1 MTSLAERA
9 AQLSPNA
16 RAALAR
22 ELVRAGTAFPTDI
35 AEPVA
40 VVGIGCRF
48 PGNVTG
54 PDSFW
59 QVLVDGVDTI
69 GEVPPDR
76 WDADAY
82 YDPDPSASGRMTTKW
97 GGFVPDVDAFDAD
110 FFGITPREAVA
121 MDPQHRMLLEVA
133 WEALEHA
140 GIPPDSLSGT
150 RTGVMMGLSSWDYTI
165 VNIERRADVDAYLS
179 TGTPHCAAVG
189 RISYLLGLRGPA
201 VAVDTACS
209 SSLVAIHL
217 ACQSLRLRETDVALA
232 GGVQLTLSPFTA
244 IALSKWSALSP
255 TGRCNSFDANADGFV
270 RGEGAG
276 VVVLKRLADALRDN
290 DRVLAVVRG
299 SAANQDGRSNGM
311 TAPNAL
317 AQRDVI
323 TTALRLADVT
333 PDTVNYVETH
343 GTGTI
348 LGDPIE
354 FESLAATYGL
364 SKGESEGSCALGS
377 VKTNIGH
384 LEAAAGVAGFI
395 KAVLAVERGD
405 IPRNLHFTRWNPA
418 IDASATRL
426 FVPTESGPWPAAA
439 GPRRAAVS
447 SFGLSGTNAHVVIEQ
462 APDTGDKGVPR
473 PIGTPH
479 VSALV
484 VSGKTAE
491 RVASLAGVL
500 ADWMAGPGA
509 AAPLADVAHTLNRH
523 RARHATFATVVARD
537 RAEAVTGLR
546 ALAAGQPCVGV
557 VACDQHAG
565 GPGRVFVYSGQGS
578 QWAGMGRQLL
588 ADEPAFAKAVAEL
601 EPIFVAQVGYSLQQT
616 LLDGD
621 EVVGIDRIQPMLV
634 GMQLALTELWRS
646 YGVTPDA
653 VIGHSMG
660 EVAAAV
666 VAGALTPE
674 QGLRVIATRSRLMAR
689 LSGQGAMALLEMDA
703 DAVESLIADYPQV
716 TLAVYASPR
725 QSVIAGPPEAV
736 DAVISVVAAQNRLAR
751 RVDVDVASHHPIID
765 PVLPELRSALA
776 DLTPQPPSIPI
787 ITTTEPHTEEHP
799 RPVMDA
805 DYWAANLRNPVRFR
819 QAVAHA
825 MSGAGGHAPHAFIEI
840 SPHPV
845 LTHAIT
851 DSLDPDGS
859 QHATP
864 IVTAAMNRDHD
875 QTLYFHTQLAAVG
888 ATTPDTSN
896 GRLVDLPPT
905 PWHRRGF
912 WVADRSA
919 MADLAASHPLL
930 GAHIEMPSGGNHV
943 WQADVGTDV
952 CPWLAD
958 HKVFGQP
965 IMPAAG
971 FAEIALAAAS
981 EALGQPADAAKAD
994 IAINQFEVEQMLPL
1008 DDHTRLTTQLIR
1020 NGDSKIRVEIYSRSS
1035 SGHFTR
1041 HATAEVEQAPRDGA
1055 RTYAEAVGCADAT
1068 VSPADFYA
1076 VLRQTGQHHGPA
1088 FAALTR
1094 ITRLPDGWA
1103 ETEITVPDEAPR
1115 HRRYRLHPVVLD
1127 AALQSVGAAIP
1138 DDEVAASAEVS
1149 YLPVSFGKIRV
1160 YRDIGRHVRCR
1171 AHLTNLDGGAGKLGR
1186 IALIDDAGQVAAEV
1200 DGIYLRRVERRA
1212 VPLPLA
1218 QKIFD
1223 TEWTESPIATDAA
1236 SEPATDAARGSWLIL
1251 AGAAVAAPAGAQAK
1265 SMADEFVE
1273 RWRSPMRRVHTA
1285 NLDDESAVLA
1295 AFAETAGDPE
1305 HPPAGV
1311 VVFVG
1316 DASTGLDDGLVAA
1329 RETVWSITTVIRA
1342 VVGTWHGRSPRLW
1355 LVTRG
1360 GLSVHDDEPVS
1371 PATAAL
1377 KGLVRVLAFEHPDLR
1392 ATLLDLDVTQDP
1404 LTALTAEL
1412 HNGSAGS
1419 GGDDVIARRGE
1430 RRFVERLSRATLD
1443 VRKEHPVVR
1452 KGASYVVTGGLG
1464 GLGLVVARWLVDRG
1478 AGRVVLGG
1486 RSEPTDEQRKV
1497 LTELEA
1503 RAEIVVVR
1511 GDVAS
1516 PGVAES
1522 LIEAAGLGGRE
1533 LRGVVHAAAVIE
1545 DSLVFTMTRENLERV
1560 WAPKAAGALRM
1571 HHASANCEL
1580 DWWLGFSSVA
1590 SLLGSPGQAAYAC
1603 ASGWLDGLVAW
1614 RRASGLP
1621 AAAINWGPWSEV
1633 GVAQALVGS
1642 VLDTIT
1648 PAEGIEA
1655 LDSLLAA
1662 GRCSTGV
1669 ARLRADRALVAF
1681 PEIRGIG
1688 YFTRVVD
1695 ELDTVGDLG
1704 DWGGPDALA
1713 DLDPAEARRA
1723 VTERMCARIAAVMGY
1738 TDRSTV
1744 DTAVPLDKP
1753 LTELGLDS
1761 LMAVRIRNGARADF
1775 GVEPPVALIL
1785 QGASLHDLTADLM
1798 RQLGL
1803 SSPDEAVENTE
1814 IVRDR
1819 AQQRAAARHG
1829 AAMRRRGKPGVQGG
1843 QDL

>member
-59 QVLVDGVDTI
+59 QLLVDGVDTI

-76 WDADAY
+76 WDADAF

-97 GGFVPDVDAFDAD
+97 GGFLPDVDAFDAD

-165 VNIERRADVDAYLS
+165 VNIERRADIDAYLS

-209 SSLVAIHL
+209 SSMVAIHL
-217 ACQSLRLRETDVALA
+217 ACQSLRLRESDVALA

-270 RGEGAG
+270 RGEGCG
-276 VVVLKRLADALRDN
+276 VVVFKRLADALRDQ

-299 SAANQDGRSNGM
+299 SATNQDGRSNGM

-323 TTALRLADVT
+323 TSALRLADVN
-333 PDTVNYVETH
+333 PDSVNYVETH
-343 GTGTI
+343 GTGTV

-354 FESLAATYGL
+354 FESLAATYGR
-364 SKGESEGSCALGS
+364 GEGTCALGS

-395 KAVLAVERGD
+395 KTVLAVERGY
-405 IPRNLHFTRWNPA
+405 IPPNLHFTRWNPA
-418 IDASATRL
+418 IDPSSTRL
-426 FVPTESGPWPAAA
+426 FVPTEATPWPAAA
-439 GPRRAAVS
+439 GPRRGAVS
-447 SFGLSGTNAHVVIEQ
+447 SFGLSGTNAHLVIEQ
-462 APDTGDKGVPR
+462 APDTV
-473 PIGTPH
+473 TPDAAGASH

-484 VSGKTAE
+484 LSGKTPA
-491 RVASLAGVL
+491 RVASMAAVL
-500 ADWMAGPGA
+500 ADWMSEPGA
-509 AAPLADVAHTLNRH
+509 GIPLADVAHTLNRH
-523 RARHATFATVVARD
+523 RTRHAKFATVVARD
-537 RAEAVTGLR
+537 RAEAVAGLR
-546 ALAAGQPCVGV
+546 ALAAGQPRVGV
-557 VACDQHAG
+557 VGCDQHAA

-588 ADEPAFAKAVAEL
+588 ADEPAFAKAIAEL
-601 EPIFVAQVGYSLQQT
+601 EPTFAAQVGFSLQQT
-616 LLDGD
+616 LLNGD
-621 EVVGIDRIQPMLV
+621 EVVGIDRIQPVLV

-689 LSGQGAMALLEMDA
+689 LSGQGAMALLEMGA
-703 DAVESLIADYPQV
+703 DAVESLIADHPKV
-716 TLAVYASPR
+716 TLAVHASPR
-725 QSVIAGPPEAV
+725 QSVIAGPPESV

-751 RVDVDVASHHPIID
+751 RVEVDVASHHPIID
-765 PVLPELRSALA
+765 PILPELRSALA
-776 DLTPQPPSIPI
+776 DLTPRPPSIPI
-787 ITTTEPHTEEHP
+787 ITTTVEGS
-799 RPVMDA
+799 RPLMDA
-805 DYWAANLRNPVRFR
+805 DYWAANLRNPVRFH
-819 QAVAHA
+819 QAVTHA
-825 MSGAGGHAPHAFIEI
+825 SSGAGGPNHAFIEI

-851 DSLDPDGS
+851 DALDGNIGHIVGS
-859 QHATP
+859 
-864 IVTAAMNRDHD
+864 AMNRDQD
-875 QTLYFHTQLAAVG
+875 QTLFFHTQLAAVG
-888 ATTPDTSN
+888 GTAAASTS

-905 PWHRRGF
+905 PWHHSRF

-919 MADLAASHPLL
+919 MSDQTAGHPLL
-930 GAHIEMPSGGNHV
+930 GAHIEMPCNGDHV

-952 CPWLAD
+952 CPWLGD

-971 FAEIALAAAS
+971 FAEIALAAAT
-981 EALGQPADAAKAD
+981 EALGVAADAVV
-994 IAINQFEVEQMLPL
+994 INQFEVEQMLRL
-1008 DDHTRLTTQLIR
+1008 DRHTQLTTQLIR
-1020 NGDSKIRVEIYSRSS
+1020 DGDSKIRVEVYSRSPN
-1035 SGHFTR
+1035 GNFCR
-1041 HATAEVEQAPRDGA
+1041 HATARVEQSRRDLA
-1055 RTYAEAVGCADAT
+1055 HTHQEADGSSDGET
-1068 VSPADFYA
+1068 VWPADFYA

-1088 FAALTR
+1088 FAALSR
-1094 ITRLPDGWA
+1094 IARLPDGSA
-1103 ETEITVPDEAPR
+1103 ETEITIPDDAPR
-1115 HRRYRLHPVVLD
+1115 HPGYRLHPVVLD
-1127 AALQSVGAAIP
+1127 AALQSLGAAIP
-1138 DDEVAASAEVS
+1138 QGGAAGPAEVN
-1149 YLPVSFGKIRV
+1149 YLPVSFETIRV
-1160 YRDIGRHVRCR
+1160 YRAIGRHLRCR
-1171 AHLTNLDGGAGKLGR
+1171 AHLTNLDGGSDKVGR
-1186 IALIDDAGQVAAEV
+1186 IVLIDDAGCVAAEV

-1218 QKIFD
+1218 QKVFD
-1223 TEWTESPIATDAA
+1223 AEWTESPIVAEATQPDV
-1236 SEPATDAARGSWLIL
+1236 DAARGSWLVL
-1251 AGAAVAAPAGAQAK
+1251 TDAATDASARA
-1265 SMADEFVE
+1265 MADEFVA
-1273 RWRSPMRRVHTA
+1273 RWRSPMRPVHAA

-1305 HPPAGV
+1305 HPPVGV
-1311 VVFVG
+1311 IVFVG
-1316 DASTGLDDGLVAA
+1316 GASTGLDDGLLAA
-1329 RETVWSITTVIRA
+1329 RDAVWSISTVVRA
-1342 VVGTWHGRSPRLW
+1342 IVGGWHGRSPRLW
-1355 LVTRG
+1355 LVTGG
-1360 GLSVHDDEPVS
+1360 GLSVNDDEPGA

-1392 ATLLDLDVTQDP
+1392 ATLVDLDATQDRIA
-1404 LTALTAEL
+1404 ALTAEL
-1412 HNGSAGS
+1412 QES
-1419 GGDDVIARRGE
+1419 GNDDVIAWRGD
-1430 RRFVERLSRATLD
+1430 RRFAERLSRATLD
-1443 VRKEHPVVR
+1443 VRKGRPVVR
-1452 KGASYVVTGGLG
+1452 PGASYVVTGGLG

-1478 AGRVVLGG
+1478 AGRVVLNG
-1486 RSEPTDEQRKV
+1486 RSDPTDEQRKV
-1497 LTELEA
+1497 LAELGA

-1522 LIEAAGLGGRE
+1522 LIEAAGQAGCE

-1545 DSLVFTMTRENLERV
+1545 DSLVFSMSRDNLERV
-1560 WAPKAAGALRM
+1560 WAPKAAGGLRM
-1571 HHASANCEL
+1571 HQASASCEL

-1590 SLLGSPGQAAYAC
+1590 SLLGSAGQGAYAC
-1603 ASGWLDGLVAW
+1603 ASAWLDALVGW

-1621 AAAINWGPWSEV
+1621 AAVINWGPWSEV

-1648 PAEGIEA
+1648 VAEGIEA
-1655 LDSLLAA
+1655 LDSLLATD
-1662 GRCSTGV
+1662 RIRTGV

-1688 YFTRVVD
+1688 YFTRVV
-1695 ELDTVGDLG
+1695 EGLDTAGDLG

-1713 DLDPAEARRA
+1713 DLDPAEAQQV
-1723 VTERMCARIAAVMGY
+1723 VTDRMCARIAAVMGY
-1738 TDRSTV
+1738 ADRSTV
-1744 DTAVPLDKP
+1744 DPAVPLDKP

-1785 QGASLHDLTADLM
+1785 QGASLQDLTADLV

-1803 SSPDEAVENTE
+1803 AGHQQELKNLKSMDT
-1814 IVRDR
+1814 VRDR
-1819 AQQRAAARHG
+1819 AQRRAAARHG
-1829 AAMRRRGKPGVQGG
+1829 AAMRRKRGQNP
-1843 QDL
+1843 

>member
-59 QVLVDGVDTI
+59 QLLVDGVDAI
-69 GEVPPDR
+69 AEVPPDR
-76 WDADAY
+76 WDAEAF
-82 YDPDPSASGRMTTKW
+82 YDPDPAASGRMTTKW
-97 GGFVPDVDAFDAD
+97 GGFIPDADAFDAD

-121 MDPQHRMLLEVA
+121 MDPQHRLLLEVA

-140 GIPPDSLSGT
+140 GIPPDSLSGS
-150 RTGVMMGLSSWDYTI
+150 RTGVTMGLSSWDYTI
-165 VNIERRADVDAYLS
+165 VNIERRADIDAYLS

-270 RGEGAG
+270 RGEGCG
-276 VVVLKRLADALRDN
+276 VVVLKRLADALRDQ

-299 SAANQDGRSNGM
+299 SATNSDGRSNGM

-323 TTALRLADVT
+323 TTALRLADVS
-333 PDTVNYVETH
+333 PDSVDYVETH
-343 GTGTI
+343 GTGTV

-354 FESLAATYGL
+354 FESLAATYGVR
-364 SKGESEGSCALGS
+364 KGPGAGSCALGS

-395 KAVLAVERGD
+395 KAVLAVERGR

-426 FVPTESGPWPAAA
+426 FVPTESGPWPNST
-439 GPRRAAVS
+439 GPRRGAVS
-447 SFGLSGTNAHVVIEQ
+447 SFGLSGTNAHLVIEQ
-462 APDTGDKGVPR
+462 APDTPDTGGLAAPV
-473 PIGTPH
+473 GTPH
-479 VSALV
+479 ISALT
-484 VSGKTAE
+484 VSGKTPQ
-491 RVASLAGVL
+491 RVASMAAAL
-500 ADWMAGPGA
+500 ADWMSGPGA
-509 AAPLADVAHTLNRH
+509 TASLADVAHTLSRH
-523 RARHATFATVVARD
+523 RTRHPKFATVVARD
-537 RAEAVTGLR
+537 RAEAIAGLR
-546 ALAAGQPCVGV
+546 ALAAGQPRVGV
-557 VACDQHAG
+557 VGCDQHAAA
-565 GPGRVFVYSGQGS
+565 PGRVFVYSGQGS

-588 ADEPAFAKAVAEL
+588 SEEPAFAKAIAEL
-601 EPIFVAQVGYSLQQT
+601 EPIFVAQNGFSLQQT
-616 LLDGD
+616 LADG
-621 EVVGIDRIQPMLV
+621 EAVSGIDRIQPVLV
-634 GMQLALTELWRS
+634 GMQLALTELWKS

-689 LSGQGAMALLEMDA
+689 LSGQGAMALLELDA
-703 DAVESLIADYPQV
+703 SDTQAVASLLADYPDV
-716 TLAVYASPR
+716 TLAVHASPR
-725 QSVIAGPPEAV
+725 QTVIAGPPEQV
-736 DAVISVVAAQNRLAR
+736 DAVISAAAAQNRLAR
-751 RVDVDVASHHPIID
+751 RIEVDVASHHPIID
-765 PVLPELRSALA
+765 PILPELRSALA
-776 DLTPQPPSIPI
+776 DLAPQAPNIPI
-787 ITTTEPHTEEHP
+787 ITTT
-799 RPVMDA
+799 RPLDETSHRAMDA
-805 DYWAANLRNPVRFR
+805 DYWSANLRNPVRFR
-819 QAVAHA
+819 QAIAHA
-825 MSGAGGHAPHAFIEI
+825 GSSAGGSNHTFVEM

-845 LTHAIT
+845 LTHAIADT
-851 DSLDPDGS
+851 LEGTGS
-859 QHATP
+859 HT
-864 IVTAAMNRDHD
+864 VLAAMNREHD
-875 QTLYFHTQLAAVG
+875 QTLFLHAQLAAVG
-888 ATTPDTSN
+888 AAAADHTA
-896 GRLVDLPPT
+896 GQLVDLPPT
-905 PWHRRGF
+905 PWHHDRF

-919 MADLAASHPLL
+919 LSELAAGHPLL
-930 GAHIEMPSGGNHV
+930 GAHIEMPSSGGHV
-943 WQADVGTDV
+943 WQSDVGTDV

-958 HKVFGQP
+958 HKVFGQS

-971 FAEIALAAAS
+971 FAEIALAAAG
-981 EALGQPADAAKAD
+981 AGLQAGPGRV
-994 IAINQFEVEQMLPL
+994 AITQFEVEQMLPL
-1008 DDHTRLTTQLIR
+1008 DRHTMLTTQLIR
-1020 NGDSKIRVEIYSRSS
+1020 HADSRIRVEIYSRAAA
-1035 SGHFTR
+1035 GEFTR
-1041 HATAEVEQAPRDGA
+1041 HASAMVEQAPAAAA
-1055 RTYAEAVGCADAT
+1055 RTYDEPTGSAGATT
-1068 VSPADFYA
+1068 VSPGDFYA
-1076 VLRQTGQHHGPA
+1076 LLRQTGQHHGPA

-1094 ITRLPDGWA
+1094 IARLPDGSS
-1103 ETEITVPDEAPR
+1103 ETEITVPDEVPR
-1115 HRRYRLHPVVLD
+1115 HPGYLLHPVVLD
-1127 AALQSVGAAIP
+1127 AALQSMAAAIS
-1138 DDEVAASAEVS
+1138 DGEVAGSAESS
-1149 YLPVSFGKIRV
+1149 YLPVSFEKIRV
-1160 YRDIGRHVRCR
+1160 YRDLGLQVRRLRCR
-1171 AHLTNLDGGAGKLGR
+1171 AYLTNLDAGAGKMGR
-1186 IALIDDAGQVAAEV
+1186 IALIEDSGSIAAEV

-1223 TEWTESPIATDAA
+1223 AEWAESPLTEVPPDTTAT
-1236 SEPATDAARGSWLIL
+1236 EPGSWLVL
-1251 AGAAVAAPAGAQAK
+1251 TDPTLDAPAT
-1265 SMADEFVE
+1265 SLADQFVE
-1273 RWRSPMRRVHTA
+1273 HWRSPTRRVHTA
-1285 NLDDESAVLA
+1285 DLHDESAVLA
-1295 AFAETAGDPE
+1295 AFAQTAGDPK
-1305 HPPAGV
+1305 HPPAGL

-1316 DASTGLDDGLVAA
+1316 GASTGLDDGLLAA
-1329 RETVWSITTVIRA
+1329 REAVWSITTVVRA

-1355 LVTRG
+1355 LVSAG
-1360 GLSVHDDEPVS
+1360 GLCVHDGDPVS

-1377 KGLVRVLAFEHPDLR
+1377 KGLVRALAFEHPDMR
-1392 ATLLDLDVTQDP
+1392 ATLLDLDVTHDP
-1404 LTALTAEL
+1404 MTALTAEL
-1412 HNGSAGS
+1412 NGP
-1419 GGDDVIARRGE
+1419 GGDDLIARRGE
-1430 RRFVERLSRATLD
+1430 HRFVERLSHATLD
-1443 VRKEHPVVR
+1443 SGKHNPVVR
-1452 KGASYVVTGGLG
+1452 PGAAYVVTGGLG

-1486 RSEPTDEQRKV
+1486 RSEPDDQQRTV
-1497 LTELEA
+1497 LAELEA

-1511 GDVAS
+1511 GDVTA

-1522 LIEAAGLGGRE
+1522 LIDAAGRTE
-1533 LRGVVHAAAVIE
+1533 LRGIVHGAAVIE
-1545 DSLVFTMTRENLERV
+1545 DSLVFSMTRESLERV

-1571 HHASANCEL
+1571 HHASAGCEL

-1603 ASGWLDGLVAW
+1603 ASAWLDALVAW
-1614 RRASGLP
+1614 RRAAGLP

-1655 LDSLLAA
+1655 LDALLAA
-1662 GRCSTGV
+1662 DRAVTGV
-1669 ARLRADRALVAF
+1669 ARLRADRALISF
-1681 PEIRGIG
+1681 PEMRGIG
-1688 YFTRVVD
+1688 YFTRVVE
-1695 ELDTVGDLG
+1695 ELDTAGDLG
-1704 DWGGPDALA
+1704 DWAGPDALR
-1713 DLDPAEARRA
+1713 DLDPVQAQRA

-1738 TDRSTV
+1738 ADASAV
-1744 DTAVPLDKP
+1744 DPSMP
-1753 LTELGLDS
+1753 LTDLGLDS

-1775 GVEPPVALIL
+1775 GVEPPVTLIL
-1785 QGASLHDLTADLM
+1785 QGASLQDLTADLM
-1798 RQLGL
+1798 GQLGL
-1803 SSPDEAVENTE
+1803 SSPDVGAENVKSTAT
-1814 IVRDR
+1814 VRDR
-1819 AQQRAAARHG
+1819 AQQRAATRQG
-1829 AAMRRRGKPGVQGG
+1829 AAMRRRVKPGAQGG
-1843 QDL
+1843 PNQ

>member
-54 PDSFW
+54 PESFW
-59 QVLVDGVDTI
+59 QLLVDGVDTI
-69 GEVPPDR
+69 SEVPPDR

-97 GGFVPDVDAFDAD
+97 GGFLRDVDEFDAD

-140 GIPPDSLSGT
+140 GIPPDSLSGS
-150 RTGVMMGLSSWDYTI
+150 RTAVLAGLSSWDYTI
-165 VNIERRADVDAYLS
+165 VNIERMADIDAYLS

-209 SSLVAIHL
+209 SSLVAIHM
-217 ACQSLRLRETDVALA
+217 ACQSLRLRESDVALA

-270 RGEGAG
+270 RGEGCG
-276 VVVLKRLADALRDN
+276 VVVLKRLSDAIRDQN
-290 DRVLAVVRG
+290 RVLAVVRG
-299 SAANQDGRSNGM
+299 SATNQDGRSNGM

-323 TTALRLADVT
+323 TSALKLADVT
-333 PDTVNYVETH
+333 PDSVNYIETH
-343 GTGTI
+343 GTGTV

-354 FESLAATYGL
+354 FESLAATYGR
-364 SKGESEGSCALGS
+364 GEGSCALGS

-395 KAVLAVERGD
+395 KTVLAVERGR

-426 FVPTESGPWPAAA
+426 FVPTESGPWPAGA
-439 GPRRAAVS
+439 GPRRGAVS
-447 SFGLSGTNAHVVIEQ
+447 SFGLSGTNAHLVIEQ
-462 APDTGDKGVPR
+462 APDAPVPTSS
-473 PIGTPH
+473 GAQH
-479 VSALV
+479 VSALTM
-484 VSGKTAE
+484 SGKTAA
-491 RVASLAGVL
+491 RAASMAAAL
-500 ADWMAGPGA
+500 ADWMSGPGA
-509 AAPLADVAHTLNRH
+509 TAALADVAHTLNQH
-523 RARHATFATVVARD
+523 RPRHAKFATVVARD
-537 RAEAVTGLR
+537 RAEAIAGLR
-546 ALAAGQPCVGV
+546 ALEAGQPRVGV
-557 VACDQHAG
+557 VGCDQHASA
-565 GPGRVFVYSGQGS
+565 PGRVFVYSGQGS

-601 EPIFVAQVGYSLQQT
+601 EPIFVAQVGFSLYQT
-616 LLDGD
+616 LADGD
-621 EVVGIDRIQPMLV
+621 EVVGIDRIQPVLV

-689 LSGQGAMALLEMDA
+689 LSGQGAMALLELDA
-703 DAVESLIADYPQV
+703 EAAESLIADYPQV
-716 TLAVYASPR
+716 TLAVHASPR

-736 DAVISVVAAQNRLAR
+736 DAVIAAVAAQNRLAR
-751 RVDVDVASHHPIID
+751 RIEVDVASHSPIID
-765 PVLPELRSALA
+765 PILPELRSALA
-776 DLTPQPPSIPI
+776 DLAPQRPSIPI
-787 ITTTEPHTEEHP
+787 ITTVFENSQST
-799 RPVMDA
+799 MDA
-805 DYWAANLRNPVRFR
+805 AYWSANLRNPVRFH
-819 QAVAHA
+819 QAVSAA
-825 MSGAGGHAPHAFIEI
+825 GADHHTFVEI

-845 LTHAIT
+845 LTYAIT
-851 DSLDPDGS
+851 DTLDGAS
-859 QHATP
+859 SHL
-864 IVTAAMNRDHD
+864 VMSAMNREHD
-875 QTLYFHTQLAAVG
+875 QTLFFHTQLAALGVT
-888 ATTPDTSN
+888 AADHSS

-905 PWHRRGF
+905 PWQHSRF

-919 MADLAASHPLL
+919 MSRLAAGHPLL
-930 GAHIEMPSGGNHV
+930 GVHIEMPSSGGHV
-943 WQADVGTDV
+943 WQSDVGTDV

-981 EALGQPADAAKAD
+981 EALAAADTVIK
-994 IAINQFEVEQMLPL
+994 QFEVEQMLPL
-1008 DDHTRLTTQLIR
+1008 DNHTRLTTQLIR
-1020 NGDSKIRVEIYSRSS
+1020 NADSTIRVEIYSRSS
-1035 SGHFTR
+1035 SGEFTR
-1041 HATAEVEQAPRDGA
+1041 HATARVEQAPRDAAPAYREPSGSSNA
-1055 RTYAEAVGCADAT
+1055 TT

-1076 VLRQTGQHHGPA
+1076 LLRQTGQHHGPA
-1088 FAALTR
+1088 FAGLTR
-1094 ITRLPDGWA
+1094 ISRLPDGSA
-1103 ETEITVPDEAPR
+1103 ETEITFPDEAPR
-1115 HRRYRLHPVVLD
+1115 HPEYRLHPVVLD
-1127 AALQSVGAAIP
+1127 SALQSMAAAVS
-1138 DDEVAASAEVS
+1138 DGEVAGSAEAS
-1149 YLPVSFGKIRV
+1149 YLPVSFETIRV
-1160 YRDIGRHVRCR
+1160 YRDIGRHLRCR
-1171 AHLTNLDGGAGKLGR
+1171 AQLTNLDGGSGKLGKVV
-1186 IALIDDAGQVAAEV
+1186 LIDDSGSVAAEV

-1212 VPLPLA
+1212 VPLPLT

-1223 TEWTESPIATDAA
+1223 AEWVESPISADAETSATDV
-1236 SEPATDAARGSWLIL
+1236 ARGSWLVL
-1251 AGAAVAAPAGAQAK
+1251 ADPALGPEAK
-1265 SMADEFVE
+1265 SMADEFVG
-1273 RWRSPMRRVHTA
+1273 RWHSPDRRVHTA
-1285 NLDDESAVLA
+1285 KLDDESAMLA

-1305 HPPAGV
+1305 LPPVGI

-1316 DASTGLDDGLVAA
+1316 GASTGLDDGQVAA
-1329 RETVWSITTVIRA
+1329 REAVWSITTVVRA

-1360 GLSVHDDEPVS
+1360 GLSVHDDEPVA

-1377 KGLVRVLAFEHPDLR
+1377 TGLVRALAFEHPDLR
-1392 ATLLDLDVTQDP
+1392 ATMLDLDATHDP
-1404 LTALTAEL
+1404 FTALTEEL
-1412 HNGSAGS
+1412 HHSATAS
-1419 GGDDVIARRGE
+1419 VGDDVIAHRGDH
-1430 RRFVERLSRATLD
+1430 RFVERLSHATID
-1443 VRKEHPVVR
+1443 ASKHNPVVR
-1452 KGASYVVTGGLG
+1452 PGAAYIVTGGLG

-1478 AGRVVLGG
+1478 AGRVVLNG
-1486 RSEPTDEQRKV
+1486 RSEPNDEQRKV

-1511 GDVAS
+1511 GDVAA

-1522 LIEAAGLGGRE
+1522 LIEAAGKSN
-1533 LRGVVHAAAVIE
+1533 LRGIVHGAAVIE
-1545 DSLVFTMTRENLERV
+1545 DSLVFSMTRDNLERV

-1571 HHASANCEL
+1571 HHASTDCEL

-1590 SLLGSPGQAAYAC
+1590 SLLGSPGQGAYAC
-1603 ASGWLDGLVAW
+1603 ASAWLDALVGW
-1614 RRASGLP
+1614 RRKAGLP

-1633 GVAQALVGS
+1633 GVAQELVGS

-1655 LDSLLAA
+1655 LDALLAA
-1662 GRCSTGV
+1662 DRALTGV
-1669 ARLRADRALVAF
+1669 ARLRADRALIAF

-1688 YFTRVVD
+1688 YFTRVVE
-1695 ELDTVGDLG
+1695 ELDSVGDLG
-1704 DWGGPDALA
+1704 DWAGPDGLRE
-1713 DLDPAEARRA
+1713 LDPAEAQRA

-1738 TDRSTV
+1738 ADRSAG
-1744 DTAVPLDKP
+1744 DAGIALDKP

-1785 QGASLHDLTADLM
+1785 QGASLQDLTIDMM

-1803 SSPDEAVENTE
+1803 SDPEEAQEQAD

-1829 AAMRRRGKPGVQGG
+1829 AAMRRRPKPGPARPEVPRG
-1843 QDL
+1843 QNQ

>member
-35 AEPVA
+35 SEPVA

-54 PDSFW
+54 PESFW
-59 QVLVDGVDTI
+59 QLLVDGGDAI
-69 GEVPPDR
+69 SEVPPDR
-76 WDADAY
+76 WDADAF

-133 WEALEHA
+133 WESLEHA
-140 GIPPDSLSGT
+140 GIAPDSLSGT
-150 RTGVMMGLSSWDYTI
+150 RTAVMMGLSSWDYTI
-165 VNIERRADVDAYLS
+165 VNIERRADIDAYLS

-217 ACQSLRLRETDVALA
+217 ACQSLRLRESDVALA

-270 RGEGAG
+270 RGEGCG
-276 VVVLKRLADALRDN
+276 VVVLKRLADALRDQ
-290 DRVLAVVRG
+290 DRVLAVIRG
-299 SAANQDGRSNGM
+299 SATNQDGRSNGM

-333 PDTVNYVETH
+333 PDSVNYVETH
-343 GTGTI
+343 GTGTV

-364 SKGESEGSCALGS
+364 KKGQGEGSCALGS

-395 KAVLAVERGD
+395 KTVLAVQRGH

-418 IDASATRL
+418 IDASTTRL
-426 FVPTESGPWPAAA
+426 FVPTESAPWPAAP

-447 SFGLSGTNAHVVIEQ
+447 SFGLSGTNAHMVIEQ
-462 APDTGDKGVPR
+462 APDTTVPTAV
-473 PIGTPH
+473 GTPH

-484 VSGKTAE
+484 VSGKTAT
-491 RVASLAGVL
+491 RVASAAAAL
-500 ADWMAGPGA
+500 ADWMSGPGA
-509 AAPLADVAHTLNRH
+509 AAPLPDVAYTLNQHRVRH
-523 RARHATFATVVARD
+523 PQLATVLARD
-537 RAEAVTGLR
+537 HAEAVAGLR
-546 ALAAGQPCVGV
+546 ALAAGQPRVGV
-557 VACDQHAG
+557 VGCDQHAA

-601 EPIFVAQVGYSLQQT
+601 EPTFVAQVGFSLQQT
-616 LLDGD
+616 LADGD
-621 EVVGIDRIQPMLV
+621 EVVGIERIQPVLV

-660 EVAAAV
+660 EVSAAV

-674 QGLRVIATRSRLMAR
+674 QGLRVIATRSKLMAR
-689 LSGQGAMALLEMDA
+689 LSGQGAMALLELDA
-703 DAVESLIADYPQV
+703 DATESLIADYPQV

-725 QSVIAGPPEAV
+725 QSVIAGPPESV
-736 DAVISVVAAQNRLAR
+736 DAVISAVAAQNRLAR
-751 RVDVDVASHHPIID
+751 RVDVEVASHHSIID
-765 PVLPELRSALA
+765 PILPELRSALA
-776 DLTPQPPSIPI
+776 DLAPQTPSIPI
-787 ITTTEPHTEEHP
+787 ITTTHEHAQA
-799 RPVMDA
+799 VMDA
-805 DYWAANLRNPVRFR
+805 DYWAANLRNPVRFH
-819 QAVAHA
+819 QAITQAA
-825 MSGAGGHAPHAFIEI
+825 SGAGGPQCTFIEI

-851 DSLDPDGS
+851 DTVGE
-859 QHATP
+859 TGV
-864 IVTAAMNRDHD
+864 VTHTVLGAMNRDLD
-875 QTLYFHTQLAAVG
+875 QTLFFHAQLATVG
-888 ATTPDTSN
+888 VTGSDSAN

-905 PWHRRGF
+905 PWQHSRF

-919 MADLAASHPLL
+919 MSELAVTHPLL
-930 GAHIEMPSGGNHV
+930 GVHIEMPGSGDHV

-965 IMPAAG
+965 IMPAAA
-971 FAEIALAAAS
+971 FAEIAVAAAS
-981 EALGQPADAAKAD
+981 EALGVPAGA
-994 IAINQFEVEQMLPL
+994 IMINQFEVEQMLPL
-1008 DDHTRLTTQLIR
+1008 DNHTPLTTQLTR
-1020 NGDSKIRVEIYSRSS
+1020 HGDSNIRVEVYSRSPRGDFS
-1035 SGHFTR
+1035 R
-1041 HATAEVEQAPRDGA
+1041 HATAKVEHVSHHVAQPYQQAPGSSN
-1055 RTYAEAVGCADAT
+1055 EVT

-1076 VLRQTGQHHGPA
+1076 VLRQTGQHHGPV

-1094 ITRLPDGWA
+1094 IARLPDGSA

-1115 HRRYRLHPVVLD
+1115 HPGYRLHPVVLD

-1138 DDEVAASAEVS
+1138 DGEAAGSAEVS
-1149 YLPVSFGKIRV
+1149 YLPVSFETIRV
-1160 YRDIGRHVRCR
+1160 YRDIGRHARCR
-1171 AHLTNLDGGAGKLGR
+1171 ARLTNLDGGAGKLGK
-1186 IALIDDAGQVAAEV
+1186 IVLIDDAGYVAAEV

-1218 QKIFD
+1218 QKVFD
-1223 TEWTESPIATDAA
+1223 AEWIESPISVSPA
-1236 SEPATDAARGSWLIL
+1236 SESATETARTSWLVL
-1251 AGAAVAAPAGAQAK
+1251 TDLDPSAK
-1265 SMADEFVE
+1265 SLADEFIAG
-1273 RWRSPMRRVHTA
+1273 WSSPMRRVHTA
-1285 NLDDESAVLA
+1285 NLHDESAMLA

-1305 HPPAGV
+1305 HPPVGV

-1316 DASTGLDDGLVAA
+1316 GAATGLDDGLVQA
-1329 RETVWSITTVIRA
+1329 RDSVWSISTVVRA
-1342 VVGTWHGRSPRLW
+1342 IVGTWHGRSPRLW
-1355 LVTRG
+1355 LIAGG
-1360 GLSVHDDEPVS
+1360 GLSVQDDEPGA

-1377 KGLVRVLAFEHPDLR
+1377 KGLVRVLALENPDLR
-1392 ATLLDLDVTQDP
+1392 ATLLDLDATHDRIA
-1404 LTALTAEL
+1404 ALTAEL
-1412 HNGSAGS
+1412 HNSASES
-1419 GGDDVIARRGE
+1419 GGDDVIAWRGE
-1430 RRFVERLSRATLD
+1430 RRFVERLCRATLPAIFD
-1443 VRKEHPVVR
+1443 VGKDNPVVR
-1452 KGASYVVTGGLG
+1452 PGAAYIVTGGLG

-1486 RSEPTDEQRKV
+1486 RSDPSEEQLKIV
-1497 LTELEA
+1497 AELES
-1503 RAEIVVVR
+1503 RAEIVLVR
-1511 GDVAS
+1511 GDVAA

-1522 LIEAAGLGGRE
+1522 LIEAAGKGQRD
-1533 LRGVVHAAAVIE
+1533 LRGIVHGAAVIE

-1560 WAPKAAGALRM
+1560 WTPKATGALRM
-1571 HHASANCEL
+1571 HQASASCEL

-1603 ASGWLDGLVAW
+1603 ASAWLDALVTW
-1614 RRASGLP
+1614 RKASGLP
-1621 AAAINWGPWSEV
+1621 AAVINWGPWSDV

-1662 GRCSTGV
+1662 GRTRTGV
-1669 ARLRADRALVAF
+1669 ARLRADKALVTF
-1681 PEIRGIG
+1681 PEMRSIS
-1688 YFTRVVD
+1688 YFTWVV
-1695 ELDTVGDLG
+1695 EQLDAAGDLG
-1704 DWGGPDALA
+1704 DWAGPDALA
-1713 DLDPAEARRA
+1713 DLDPAEAQRV
-1723 VTERMCARIAAVMGY
+1723 VTERMRARIAAVMGY
-1738 TDRSTV
+1738 ADRSTV
-1744 DTAVPLDKP
+1744 DPAVP

-1775 GVEPPVALIL
+1775 GVEPPVTLIL
-1785 QGASLHDLTADLM
+1785 QGASLQDLTADLV

-1803 SSPDEAVENTE
+1803 ASPEQKLDNLKSTDT
-1814 IVRDR
+1814 VRDR

-1829 AAMRRRGKPGVQGG
+1829 AAMRRRPKPDVQGG
-1843 QDL
+1843 

>member
-35 AEPVA
+35 AEPIA

-59 QVLVDGVDTI
+59 QLLVDGVDAI
-69 GEVPPDR
+69 AEVPPDR
-76 WDADAY
+76 WDADAF
-82 YDPDPSASGRMTTKW
+82 YDPDPAASGRMTTKW
-97 GGFVPDVDAFDAD
+97 GGFVPDADAFDAD

-121 MDPQHRMLLEVA
+121 MDPQHRLLLEVA

-140 GIPPDSLSGT
+140 GIPPDSLSGS
-150 RTGVMMGLSSWDYTI
+150 RTGVTMGLSSWDYTI
-165 VNIERRADVDAYLS
+165 VNIERRADIDAYLS

-270 RGEGAG
+270 RGEGCG
-276 VVVLKRLADALRDN
+276 VVVLKRLADALRDQ

-299 SAANQDGRSNGM
+299 SATNSDGRSNGM

-333 PDTVNYVETH
+333 PDSVNYVETH
-343 GTGTI
+343 GTGTV

-364 SKGESEGSCALGS
+364 RKGQSDSSCALGS

-395 KAVLAVERGD
+395 KAVLAVERGR

-426 FVPTESGPWPAAA
+426 VVPTESGPWPTAPTPG

-447 SFGLSGTNAHVVIEQ
+447 SFGLSGTNAHLVIEQ
-462 APDTGDKGVPR
+462 GHRTRRIPGSPDGRWHTACFGADGVGQDPQ
-473 PIGTPH
+473 
-479 VSALV
+479 
-484 VSGKTAE
+484 
-491 RVASLAGVL
+491 RVASMAAAL
-500 ADWMAGPGA
+500 ADWMCGPGA
-509 AAPLADVAHTLNRH
+509 AAALTDVAHTLNRH
-523 RARHATFATVVARD
+523 RTRHPEFATVVARD
-537 RAEAVTGLR
+537 RAEAIAGLR
-546 ALAAGQPCVGV
+546 ALAAGQPRTGV
-557 VACDQHAG
+557 VGCDQHAVA
-565 GPGRVFVYSGQGS
+565 PGRVFVYSGQGS

-588 ADEPAFAKAVAEL
+588 SDEPAFAKAVAEL
-601 EPIFVAQVGYSLQQT
+601 EPIFVAQTGFSLQQT
-616 LLDGD
+616 LADGE
-621 EVVGIDRIQPMLV
+621 EVVGIDRIQPVLV
-634 GMQLALTELWRS
+634 GMQLALTELWKS

-660 EVAAAV
+660 EVTAAV

-689 LSGQGAMALLEMDA
+689 LSGQGAMALWELDA
-703 DAVESLIADYPQV
+703 SDTQAVETLLADYPEV
-716 TLAVYASPR
+716 TLAVHASPR
-725 QSVIAGPPEAV
+725 QTVIAGPPEQV

-751 RVDVDVASHHPIID
+751 RVEVDVASHHPIID
-765 PVLPELRSALA
+765 PILPELRSALA
-776 DLTPQPPSIPI
+776 DLAPQPPSIPMI
-787 ITTTEPHTEEHP
+787 STTGPLDESSH
-799 RPVMDA
+799 RVMDA
-805 DYWAANLRNPVRFR
+805 DYWSANLRNPVRFR
-819 QAVAHA
+819 QAIAHA
-825 MSGAGGHAPHAFIEI
+825 SSGAGGSNHTFVEI

-845 LTHAIT
+845 LTHAIADT
-851 DSLDPDGS
+851 LEGTGS
-859 QHATP
+859 HT
-864 IVTAAMNRDHD
+864 VLGAMNRNQD
-875 QTLYFHTQLAAVG
+875 QTLFLHAQLATVG
-888 ATTPDTSN
+888 AATTTAADHTA
-896 GRLVDLPPT
+896 GHLTDLPPT
-905 PWHRRGF
+905 PWHHSRF

-919 MADLAASHPLL
+919 MSELATGHPLL
-930 GAHIEMPSGGNHV
+930 GAHIEMPSSGGHV
-943 WQADVGTDV
+943 WQSDVGTDV

-958 HKVFGQP
+958 HKVFGQS

-971 FAEIALAAAS
+971 FAEIALAAAV
-981 EALGQPADAAKAD
+981 EGVGAGLNAAPGK
-994 IAINQFEVEQMLPL
+994 IETQVVLNQFEVEQMLPL
-1008 DDHTRLTTQLIR
+1008 DGHTLLTTQLIR
-1020 NGDSKIRVEIYSRSS
+1020 GGDSRIRVEIYSRAS
-1035 SGHFTR
+1035 SGEFTR
-1041 HATAEVEQAPRDGA
+1041 HATAMVEQAPTADERRYHEPSGSAGA
-1055 RTYAEAVGCADAT
+1055 TT

-1076 VLRQTGQHHGPA
+1076 LLRQTGQHHGPA

-1094 ITRLPDGWA
+1094 ITRLPDGSS
-1103 ETEITVPDEAPR
+1103 ETEITVPDEVPR
-1115 HRRYRLHPVVLD
+1115 HPGYRLHPVVLD
-1127 AALQSVGAAIP
+1127 AALQSMAAAIS
-1138 DDEVAASAEVS
+1138 DGEVAGSAESS
-1149 YLPVSFGKIRV
+1149 YLPVSFEKIRV
-1160 YRDIGRHVRCR
+1160 YREVGRQVRAR
-1171 AHLTNLDGGAGKLGR
+1171 AYLTNLDGGAGKLGR
-1186 IALIDDAGQVAAEV
+1186 IALIDNSGSIAAEV

-1223 TEWTESPIATDAA
+1223 TEWVESALAEATVATTET
-1236 SEPATDAARGSWLIL
+1236 ERGSWLVL
-1251 AGAAVAAPAGAQAK
+1251 TDPTLDASATAQ
-1265 SMADEFVE
+1265 ADEFVE

-1285 NLDDESAVLA
+1285 DLHDESAVLA

-1305 HPPAGV
+1305 HPPAGLI
-1311 VVFVG
+1311 VFVG
-1316 DASTGLDDGLVAA
+1316 GASTGLDDGLNAA
-1329 RETVWSITTVIRA
+1329 REAVWSITTVVRA

-1355 LVTRG
+1355 LVSGG
-1360 GLSVHDDEPVS
+1360 GLCVRDGDPVS

-1377 KGLVRVLAFEHPDLR
+1377 KGLVRALAFEHPDMR
-1392 ATLLDLDVTQDP
+1392 STLLDLDVTHDP
-1404 LTALTAEL
+1404 ITALTAEL
-1412 HNGSAGS
+1412 HGP

-1430 RRFVERLSRATLD
+1430 HRFVERLSHATLD
-1443 VRKEHPVVR
+1443 SSKHNPVVR
-1452 KGASYVVTGGLG
+1452 PGAAYIVTGGLG

-1478 AGRVVLGG
+1478 AGRVVLNG
-1486 RSEPTDEQRKV
+1486 RSEPDDEARKV
-1497 LTELEA
+1497 LAELEA
-1503 RAEIVVVR
+1503 RAEILVVR
-1511 GDVAS
+1511 GDVAT

-1522 LIEAAGLGGRE
+1522 LIDAAGRTE
-1533 LRGVVHAAAVIE
+1533 LRGIVHGAAVIE
-1545 DSLVFTMTRENLERV
+1545 DSLVFSMTRESLERV

-1571 HHASANCEL
+1571 HHASADCEL

-1603 ASGWLDGLVAW
+1603 ASAWLDALVAW
-1614 RRASGLP
+1614 RRAAGSP

-1655 LDSLLAA
+1655 LDALLAA
-1662 GRCSTGV
+1662 DRAVTGV
-1669 ARLRADRALVAF
+1669 ARLRADRALISF
-1681 PEIRGIG
+1681 PEMRDIG
-1688 YFTRVVD
+1688 YFNRVVE
-1695 ELDTVGDLG
+1695 ELDTAGDLG
-1704 DWGGPDALA
+1704 DWAGPDALR
-1713 DLDPAEARRA
+1713 DLDPAAAQRA

-1738 TDRSTV
+1738 ADASAV
-1744 DTAVPLDKP
+1744 DPSMP
-1753 LTELGLDS
+1753 LTDLGLDS

-1775 GVEPPVALIL
+1775 GVEPPVTLIL
-1785 QGASLHDLTADLM
+1785 QGASLQDLTADLM
-1798 RQLGL
+1798 DQLGL
-1803 SSPDEAVENTE
+1803 SSPELGTE
-1814 IVRDR
+1814 DLKKTDTVRDR
-1819 AQQRAAARHG
+1819 AQQRAAARQG
-1829 AAMRRRGKPGVQGG
+1829 AAMRRRARPGAQGG
-1843 QDL
+1843 QDQ

>member
-54 PDSFW
+54 PASFW
-59 QVLVDGVDTI
+59 QLLVDGVDTI
-69 GEVPPDR
+69 SEVPANR
-76 WDADAY
+76 WDADAF

-121 MDPQHRMLLEVA
+121 MDPQHRILLEVA

-140 GIPPDSLSGT
+140 GIPPDSLNGS

-165 VNIERRADVDAYLS
+165 VNIERRADIDAYLS

-270 RGEGAG
+270 RGEGCG
-276 VVVLKRLADALRDN
+276 VVVLKRLADAVRDQ

-299 SAANQDGRSNGM
+299 SATNQDGRSNGM

-323 TTALRLADVT
+323 TSALRLADVT
-333 PDTVNYVETH
+333 PDSVNYVETH

-354 FESLAATYGL
+354 FESLATTYGR
-364 SKGESEGSCALGS
+364 GEGSCALGS

-395 KAVLAVERGD
+395 KAVLTVERGH
-405 IPRNLHFTRWNPA
+405 IPPNLHFTRWNPA
-418 IDASATRL
+418 IDASGTRL
-426 FVPTESGPWPAAA
+426 FVPTESAPWPAAT
-439 GPRRAAVS
+439 GPRRGAVS

-462 APDTGDKGVPR
+462 APDTPGKRVPAAV
-473 PIGTPH
+473 GTPD

-484 VSGKTAE
+484 LSGKTAA
-491 RVASLAGVL
+491 RVASMAAVL
-500 ADWMAGPGA
+500 ADWMSGPGMG
-509 AAPLADVAHTLNRH
+509 APLADVAHTLNHH
-523 RARHATFATVVARD
+523 RARHAKFATVIARD
-537 RAEAVTGLR
+537 RAEAVAGLR
-546 ALAAGQPCVGV
+546 ALAAGQPRVGV
-557 VACDQHAG
+557 VGCDQHAS

-601 EPIFVAQVGYSLQQT
+601 EPTFVAQVGFSLQQT
-616 LLDGD
+616 LIDGD
-621 EVVGIDRIQPMLV
+621 EVVGIDRIQPVLV

-703 DAVESLIADYPQV
+703 DAVESLLAEYPQV

-725 QSVIAGPPEAV
+725 QSVIAGPPESV
-736 DAVISVVAAQNRLAR
+736 DAVISAVAAQNRLAR
-751 RVDVDVASHHPIID
+751 RIEVDVASHHPIID

-787 ITTTEPHTEEHP
+787 ITTTVEAS

-805 DYWAANLRNPVRFR
+805 DYWAANLRNPVRFH
-819 QAVAHA
+819 QAVTHA
-825 MSGAGGHAPHAFIEI
+825 GGGAGGPNHAFIEI

-851 DSLDPDGS
+851 DTLDGAGS
-859 QHATP
+859 H
-864 IVTAAMNRDHD
+864 IVTSAMNRDQD
-875 QTLYFHTQLAAVG
+875 QTLFFHAQLATLGVTPSD
-888 ATTPDTSN
+888 ATN

-905 PWHRRGF
+905 QWQQSRF

-919 MADLAASHPLL
+919 MSELAASHPLL
-930 GAHIEMPSGGNHV
+930 GAHIKMPCNGDHV

-952 CPWLAD
+952 CPWLGD

-971 FAEIALAAAS
+971 FAEIALAAAG
-981 EALGQPADAAKAD
+981 EALGVAADAVV
-994 IAINQFEVEQMLPL
+994 INQFEMEQMLPL
-1008 DDHTRLTTQLIR
+1008 DSHTQLTTQLIH
-1020 NGDSKIRVEIYSRSS
+1020 NGDSKIRVEVYSRSPNGEFS
-1035 SGHFTR
+1035 R
-1041 HATAEVEQAPRDGA
+1041 HATARVELSPRDVA
-1055 RTYAEAVGCADAT
+1055 HTYQEAHGSSNGAT

-1076 VLRQTGQHHGPA
+1076 LLRQTGQHHGPA
-1088 FAALTR
+1088 FAALSR
-1094 ITRLPDGWA
+1094 IARLPDGSA
-1103 ETEITVPDEAPR
+1103 ETEITVPDEVAR
-1115 HRRYRLHPVVLD
+1115 HPCYRLHPVVLD
-1127 AALQSVGAAIP
+1127 AALQSLGAAVP
-1138 DDEVAASAEVS
+1138 DGDATGSAEAS
-1149 YLPVSFGKIRV
+1149 YLPVSFETIRV
-1160 YRDIGRHVRCR
+1160 YRDIGRHLRCR
-1171 AHLTNLDGGAGKLGR
+1171 AHLTNLDASAGKLGR
-1186 IALIDDAGQVAAEV
+1186 IVLIDDAGYVAAEV

-1212 VPLPLA
+1212 VPLPLP
-1218 QKIFD
+1218 QKMFD
-1223 TEWTESPIATDAA
+1223 AEWIENPIATEVTPAA
-1236 SEPATDAARGSWLIL
+1236 LEAARETACGSWLVL
-1251 AGAAVAAPAGAQAK
+1251 TDACLDEQARV
-1265 SMADEFVE
+1265 MADDFIA
-1273 RWRSPMRRVHTA
+1273 RWRSPMRKVHTA
-1285 NLDDESAVLA
+1285 DLDDESAMLA
-1295 AFAETAGDPE
+1295 AFAEAAGDPD
-1305 HPPAGV
+1305 HPPVGV
-1311 VVFVG
+1311 VAFVG
-1316 DASTGLDDGLVAA
+1316 GASTGLDDGLLRALDS
-1329 RETVWSITTVIRA
+1329 VWSISTVVRA
-1342 VVGTWHGRSPRLW
+1342 VVGTWHGRAPRLW
-1355 LVTRG
+1355 LVTGG
-1360 GLSVHDDEPVS
+1360 GLSVRDDEPGA

-1377 KGLVRVLAFEHPDLR
+1377 KGLVRVLAFENPDLR
-1392 ATLLDLDVTQDP
+1392 TSLVDLDITQDP
-1404 LTALTAEL
+1404 LAALTAEL
-1412 HNGSAGS
+1412 HNSAIGSS
-1419 GGDDVIARRGE
+1419 TDDVIAWRGE
-1430 RRFVERLSRATLD
+1430 SRFVERLSRATLD
-1443 VRKEHPVVR
+1443 VRNGHPVVR
-1452 KGASYVVTGGLG
+1452 RGASYVVTGGLG

-1478 AGRVVLGG
+1478 AGRVVLNG
-1486 RSEPTDEQRKV
+1486 RSDPTDEQRKV
-1497 LTELEA
+1497 LTELET

-1522 LIEAAGLGGRE
+1522 LIEAAGQAGSE

-1545 DSLVFTMTRENLERV
+1545 DSILFSMSRENLERV

-1571 HHASANCEL
+1571 HQATANCEL
-1580 DWWLGFSSVA
+1580 DLWLGFSSVA

-1603 ASGWLDGLVAW
+1603 ASAWLDALVTW

-1621 AAAINWGPWSEV
+1621 AAVINWGPWSEV
-1633 GVAQALVGS
+1633 GVAQTLVGS

-1662 GRCSTGV
+1662 DRTLTGV
-1669 ARLRADRALVAF
+1669 ARLRTDRALVAF
-1681 PEIRGIG
+1681 PEIRSMG
-1688 YFTRVVD
+1688 YFTRVVE
-1695 ELDTVGDLG
+1695 ELDTAGDLG
-1704 DWGGPDALA
+1704 DWGGPDALR
-1713 DLDPAEARRA
+1713 DLDPAEAQRT
-1723 VTERMCARIAAVMGY
+1723 VTERMCTRIAAVMGY
-1738 TDRSTV
+1738 ADRSTV
-1744 DTAVPLDKP
+1744 DPTMP

-1761 LMAVRIRNGARADF
+1761 LMAVRIRNTARADF

-1785 QGASLHDLTADLM
+1785 QGASLQDLAVDIM
-1798 RQLGL
+1798 RQLGV
-1803 SSPDEAVENTE
+1803 SDPDRKLDNLKSMDT
-1814 IVRDR
+1814 VRDR

-1829 AAMRRRGKPGVQGG
+1829 AALRRKRGQN
-1843 QDL
+1843 

>member
-35 AEPVA
+35 AEPIA

-59 QVLVDGVDTI
+59 QLLVDGVDTI
-69 GEVPPDR
+69 SEVPPDR
-76 WDADAY
+76 WDADAF
-82 YDPDPSASGRMTTKW
+82 YDPDPAASGRMTTKW

-121 MDPQHRMLLEVA
+121 MDPQHRLLLEVA

-165 VNIERRADVDAYLS
+165 VNIERKADIDAYLS

-209 SSLVAIHL
+209 SSLVSIHL

-270 RGEGAG
+270 RGEGCG
-276 VVVLKRLADALRDN
+276 VVVLKRLADALRDQ

-299 SAANQDGRSNGM
+299 SATNSDGRSNGM

-323 TTALRLADVT
+323 TSALRLADVT
-333 PDTVNYVETH
+333 PDSVNYVETH
-343 GTGTI
+343 GTGTV

-364 SKGESEGSCALGS
+364 RKGDSDGSCALGS

-395 KAVLAVERGD
+395 KLVLTVERGR
-405 IPRNLHFTRWNPA
+405 IPRNLHFARWNPA

-426 FVPTESGPWPAAA
+426 FVPTESVPWPAAPTPG
-439 GPRRAAVS
+439 GPRRGAVS
-447 SFGLSGTNAHVVIEQ
+447 SFGLSGTNAHIVIEQ
-462 APDTGDKGVPR
+462 APESTGPVTAAK
-473 PIGTPH
+473 PH
-479 VSALV
+479 VSALT
-484 VSGKTAE
+484 VSGKTPQ
-491 RVASLAGVL
+491 RVAAMAATL
-500 ADWMAGPGA
+500 ADWMSGPGT

-523 RARHATFATVVARD
+523 RTRHPKFATVVARD
-537 RAEAVTGLR
+537 RAEAVAGLR
-546 ALAAGQPCVGV
+546 ALAAGQPHVGV
-557 VACDQHAG
+557 VGCDQHATA
-565 GPGRVFVYSGQGS
+565 PGRVFVYSGQGS

-588 ADEPAFAKAVAEL
+588 TDEPAFAKAVAEL
-601 EPIFVAQVGYSLQQT
+601 EPIFVAQTGFSLQQT
-616 LLDGD
+616 LADGE
-621 EVVGIDRIQPMLV
+621 EVVGIDRIQPVLV
-634 GMQLALTELWRS
+634 GLQLALTELWKS

-689 LSGQGAMALLEMDA
+689 LSGQGAMALLELDA
-703 DAVESLIADYPQV
+703 QAVESLLADHPEV
-716 TLAVYASPR
+716 TLAVHASPR
-725 QSVIAGPPEAV
+725 QTVIAGPPEQV
-736 DAVISVVAAQNRLAR
+736 DAVISAVAAQNRLAR
-751 RVDVDVASHHPIID
+751 RVEVDVASHHPIID
-765 PVLPELRSALA
+765 PILPELRSALA
-776 DLTPQPPSIPI
+776 DLAPQPPSIPI
-787 ITTTEPHTEEHP
+787 ITTTHETS

-805 DYWAANLRNPVRFR
+805 DYWSANLRNPVRFH
-819 QAVAHA
+819 QAIAQ
-825 MSGAGGHAPHAFIEI
+825 AGGSHHTFVEI

-845 LTHAIT
+845 LTHAIADT
-851 DSLDPDGS
+851 LDGTGS
-859 QHATP
+859 HT
-864 IVTAAMNRDHD
+864 VLGAMNRDQD
-875 QTLYFHTQLAAVG
+875 QTLFFHAQLAQLGSAGG
-888 ATTPDTSN
+888 AASDHTA
-896 GRLVDLPPT
+896 GRLVDLPPA
-905 PWHRRGF
+905 PWQHSRF
-912 WVADRSA
+912 WVTDRSA
-919 MADLAASHPLL
+919 MPELAAGHPLL
-930 GAHIEMPSGGNHV
+930 GAHIEMPSGGGHV
-943 WQADVGTDV
+943 WQSDVGTDV

-958 HKVFGQP
+958 HKVFGQA

-971 FAEIALAAAS
+971 FAEIALAAGN
-981 EALGQPADAAKAD
+981 EALGGTETN
-994 IAINQFEVEQMLPL
+994 IVINQFEVEQMLPL
-1008 DDHTRLTTQLIR
+1008 DGHTLLTTQLIR
-1020 NGDSKIRVEIYSRSS
+1020 NGDSRIRVEIYSRG
-1035 SGHFTR
+1035 SGGEFTR
-1041 HATAEVEQAPRDGA
+1041 HATATVEKAPHAVARRYDEPSGA
-1055 RTYAEAVGCADAT
+1055 SGAPT

-1076 VLRQTGQHHGPA
+1076 LLRQTGQHHGPA

-1094 ITRLPDGWA
+1094 ITRLPDGSS
-1103 ETEITVPDEAPR
+1103 ETEITVPDEVPR
-1115 HRRYRLHPVVLD
+1115 HPGYLLHPVVLD
-1127 AALQSVGAAIP
+1127 AALQSMAAAIS
-1138 DDEVAASAEVS
+1138 DGEIAGSAESS
-1149 YLPVSFGKIRV
+1149 YLPVSFEKIRV
-1160 YRDIGRHVRCR
+1160 YRDMNLQGRRVRCR
-1171 AHLTNLDGGAGKLGR
+1171 AYLSNLDGGAGKLGR
-1186 IALIDDAGQVAAEV
+1186 ILLIDGSGSVAAEV

-1223 TEWTESPIATDAA
+1223 AEWTESPLPE
-1236 SEPATDAARGSWLIL
+1236 SAARTTETEPGSWLVL
-1251 AGAAVAAPAGAQAK
+1251 TDPTLDAPAK
-1265 SMADEFVE
+1265 SLADEFVE
-1273 RWRSPMRRVHTA
+1273 RWRSPVRRVRTA
-1285 NLDDESAVLA
+1285 DLHDESAVLA

-1305 HPPAGV
+1305 HPPAGLI
-1311 VVFVG
+1311 VFVG
-1316 DASTGLDDGLVAA
+1316 GASTGLDEGVLAA
-1329 RETVWSITTVIRA
+1329 RDAVWSITTVVRA

-1355 LVTRG
+1355 LVSGG
-1360 GLSVHDDEPVS
+1360 GLSVRDGDPVS
-1371 PATAAL
+1371 PATSAL
-1377 KGLVRVLAFEHPDLR
+1377 KGLVRTLAFEHPDMR
-1392 ATLLDLDVTQDP
+1392 STLLDLDVTHDP
-1404 LTALTAEL
+1404 ITSLTAEL
-1412 HNGSAGS
+1412 HGP

-1430 RRFVERLSRATLD
+1430 HRFVERLSHATID
-1443 VRKEHPVVR
+1443 SSRHNPVVR
-1452 KGASYVVTGGLG
+1452 PGSAYVVTGGLG

-1478 AGRVVLGG
+1478 AGRVVLNG
-1486 RSEPTDEQRKV
+1486 RSEPGEEQRKV
-1497 LTELEA
+1497 LAELEA

-1511 GDVAS
+1511 GDVAA

-1522 LIEAAGLGGRE
+1522 LIDAAGRAE
-1533 LRGVVHAAAVIE
+1533 LRGIVHGAAVIE
-1545 DSLVFTMTRENLERV
+1545 DSLVFSMTKENLERV

-1571 HHASANCEL
+1571 HHASTGCEL

-1590 SLLGSPGQAAYAC
+1590 SLLGSPGQGAYAC
-1603 ASGWLDGLVAW
+1603 ASAWLDALVTW
-1614 RRASGLP
+1614 RRAAGLP

-1633 GVAQALVGS
+1633 GVAQNLVGS

-1655 LDSLLAA
+1655 LDALLAA
-1662 GRCSTGV
+1662 DRPVTGV
-1669 ARLRADRALVAF
+1669 ARLRADRALIAF
-1681 PEIRGIG
+1681 PEMRDIG
-1688 YFTRVVD
+1688 YFTQVVE
-1695 ELDTVGDLG
+1695 ELDTAGDLG
-1704 DWGGPDALA
+1704 DWGGPDALR
-1713 DLDPAEARRA
+1713 DLDPAEAQRA

-1738 TDRSTV
+1738 ADRSAV
-1744 DTAVPLDKP
+1744 DAGMP
-1753 LTELGLDS
+1753 LTDLGLDS

-1785 QGASLHDLTADLM
+1785 QGASLQDLTADMM

-1803 SSPDEAVENTE
+1803 SDPDEATE
-1814 IVRDR
+1814 QADTVRDR
-1819 AQQRAAARHG
+1819 AQQRAAARQG
-1829 AAMRRRGKPGVQGG
+1829 AAMRRRARPGVQGG
-1843 QDL
+1843 QNQ

>member
-48 PGNVTG
+48 PGNATG
-54 PDSFW
+54 PKSFW
-59 QVLVDGVDTI
+59 QLLVDGVDTI
-69 GEVPPDR
+69 SEVPPDR
-76 WDADAY
+76 WDADTF

-140 GIPPDSLSGT
+140 GIPPDSLSGS
-150 RTGVMMGLSSWDYTI
+150 RTGVLMGLSSWDYTI
-165 VNIERRADVDAYLS
+165 VNIERRADIDAYLS

-255 TGRCNSFDANADGFV
+255 TGRCNSFDAKADGFV
-270 RGEGAG
+270 RGEGCG
-276 VVVLKRLADALRDN
+276 VVVLKRLADAQRDGN
-290 DRVLAVVRG
+290 RVLAVVRG
-299 SAANQDGRSNGM
+299 SATNQDGRSNGM

-333 PDTVNYVETH
+333 ADSVNYVETH

-364 SKGESEGSCALGS
+364 DKSQGAGSCALGS

-395 KAVLAVERGD
+395 KAVLAVRHGE

-426 FVPTESGPWPAAA
+426 FVPTESGPWPAAT

-447 SFGLSGTNAHVVIEQ
+447 SFGLSGTNAHIVIEQ
-462 APDTGDKGVPR
+462 APDTPASAAVGA
-473 PIGTPH
+473 PH
-479 VSALV
+479 VSALR
-484 VSGKTAE
+484 VSGKTPQ
-491 RVASLAGVL
+491 RVAAMAATL
-500 ADWMAGPGA
+500 ADWLAGPGA
-509 AAPLADVAHTLNRH
+509 GAPLADVAHTLSQH
-523 RARHATFATVVARD
+523 RTRHAKFATVVARD
-537 RAEAVTGLR
+537 RAEAVAGLR
-546 ALAAGQPCVGV
+546 ALAAGQQRVGV
-557 VACDQHAG
+557 VDCDQRVG
-565 GPGRVFVYSGQGS
+565 GSGRVFVYSGQGA

-588 ADEPAFAKAVAEL
+588 ADEPAFAKAIAEL
-601 EPIFVAQVGYSLQQT
+601 EPTFVAQVGFSLQQT

-621 EVVGIDRIQPMLV
+621 EVVGIDRIQPVLV

-660 EVAAAV
+660 EVSAAV
-666 VAGALTPE
+666 VAAALTPE

-689 LSGQGAMALLEMDA
+689 LSGQGAMALLELDA
-703 DAVESLIADYPQV
+703 DATEALIADYPQV
-716 TLAVYASPR
+716 SLAVYASPH
-725 QSVIAGPPEAV
+725 QSVIAGPPDAV
-736 DAVISVVAAQNRLAR
+736 DAVIAAVAAQNRLAR
-751 RVDVDVASHHPIID
+751 RVEVDVASHHPIID
-765 PVLPELRSALA
+765 PILPELRSALA
-776 DLTPQPPSIPI
+776 DIAPQPPNIPFF
-787 ITTTEPHTEEHP
+787 TTTFEDS
-799 RPVMDA
+799 RPVLDA
-805 DYWAANLRNPVRFR
+805 DYWSANLRNPVRFR
-819 QAVAHA
+819 QAVAAASAQHQ
-825 MSGAGGHAPHAFIEI
+825 AFVEI
-840 SPHPV
+840 SPHPL

-851 DSLDPDGS
+851 DSVDASGTHS
-859 QHATP
+859 
-864 IVTAAMNRDHD
+864 VTGTMTRDQD
-875 QTLYFHTQLAAVG
+875 QILSFHGQLAKVG
-888 ATTPDTSN
+888 AAASN
-896 GRLVDLPPT
+896 GADGRLVDLPST
-905 PWHRRGF
+905 PWQHDRF

-919 MADLAASHPLL
+919 HSELAATHPLL

-943 WQADVGTDV
+943 WRADVGTDV
-952 CPWLAD
+952 SPWLGD

-971 FAEIALAAAS
+971 FAEIVLAAAS
-981 EALGQPADAAKAD
+981 EALAIAADAVV
-994 IAINQFEVEQMLPL
+994 INQFEVEQMLPL
-1008 DDHTRLTTQLIR
+1008 DGHTQLTTQLIR
-1020 NGDSKIRVEIYSRSS
+1020 NGDANIRVEVYSRCPN
-1035 SGHFTR
+1035 GEFRR
-1041 HATAEVEQAPRDGA
+1041 HATARVGQAARDVA
-1055 RTYAEAVGCADAT
+1055 RTYQQAPGTSNPVT

-1076 VLRQTGQHHGPA
+1076 LLRQTGQHHGPA

-1094 ITRLPDGWA
+1094 IARLPDGSA
-1103 ETEITVPDEAPR
+1103 ETEITLPDEAPR
-1115 HRRYRLHPVVLD
+1115 HPGYRLHPAVLD

-1138 DDEVAASAEVS
+1138 DADVAGSAEAS
-1149 YLPVSFGKIRV
+1149 YLPVSFETIRL
-1160 YRDIGRHVRCR
+1160 YRDIGRHARCR
-1171 AHLTNLDGGAGKLGR
+1171 AHLTTLDGGAGKLGK
-1186 IALIDDAGQVAAEV
+1186 IVLIDDTGQVAAEV

-1212 VPLPLA
+1212 VPLPLT

-1223 TEWTESPIATDAA
+1223 AEWIENPITSQPSTDAA
-1236 SEPATDAARGSWLIL
+1236 PGSWLVL
-1251 AGAAVAAPAGAQAK
+1251 ADATVDSSARL
-1265 SMADEFVE
+1265 MAEQFAE
-1273 RWRSPMRRVHTA
+1273 RWRSPMRRVHIA
-1285 NLDDESAVLA
+1285 DLHDESAVLG
-1295 AFAETAGDPE
+1295 AFADTAGDPE

-1311 VVFVG
+1311 VVFVSS
-1316 DASTGLDDGLVAA
+1316 ASTGLDDGLVAA
-1329 RETVWSITTVIRA
+1329 RATVWSITTVVRA

-1355 LVTRG
+1355 VVTDG
-1360 GLSVHDDEPVS
+1360 GLSVHEHEPGA
-1371 PATAAL
+1371 PATASL
-1377 KGLVRVLAFEHPDLR
+1377 KGLVRALAFEHPDMR
-1392 ATLLDLDVTQDP
+1392 ATLVDLDVTPDP
-1404 LTALTAEL
+1404 LAALAAEL
-1412 HNGSAGS
+1412 QDAGN
-1419 GGDDVIARRGE
+1419 DDVIAWRGDRRL
-1430 RRFVERLSRATLD
+1430 VERLSRATLD
-1443 VRKEHPVVR
+1443 AQQRHPVVR
-1452 KGASYVVTGGLG
+1452 PGASYVVTGGLG
-1464 GLGLVVARWLVDRG
+1464 GLGLVVATWLVDRG
-1478 AGRVVLGG
+1478 AGRVVLNG
-1486 RSEPTDEQRKV
+1486 RSEPNDEQRKV
-1497 LTELEA
+1497 LAQLES
-1503 RAEIVVVR
+1503 RAEVVVIP
-1511 GDVAS
+1511 GDVAA
-1516 PGVAES
+1516 PGVAEG
-1522 LIEAAGLGGRE
+1522 LIEAAGQAGGQ

-1545 DSLVFTMTRENLERV
+1545 DSLMFSMSRDNLERV

-1571 HHASANCEL
+1571 HYASANCEL

-1603 ASGWLDGLVAW
+1603 ASAWLDALVTW

-1621 AAAINWGPWSEV
+1621 AAVINWGPWSEV

-1655 LDSLLAA
+1655 LDALLAA
-1662 GRCSTGV
+1662 DRPRTGV

-1681 PEIRGIG
+1681 PEIRGIS
-1688 YFTRVVD
+1688 YFTRVVE
-1695 ELDTVGDLG
+1695 ELDFSGDLG
-1704 DWGGPDALA
+1704 DWGGPDSLA
-1713 DLDPAEARRA
+1713 DLDPTEAQRV

-1738 TDRSTV
+1738 ADRSAV
-1744 DTAVPLDKP
+1744 DPARP

-1785 QGASLHDLTADLM
+1785 QGASLQDLTADLT

-1803 SSPDEAVENTE
+1803 SGPDPALENLKSMAT
-1814 IVRDR
+1814 VRDR
-1819 AQQRAAARHG
+1819 AQQRAAARQG
-1829 AAMRRRGKPGVQGG
+1829 AAMRRKRGQ
-1843 QDL
+1843 QL

>member
-35 AEPVA
+35 AEPIA

-59 QVLVDGVDTI
+59 QLLVDGVDAI
-69 GEVPPDR
+69 AEVPPDR
-76 WDADAY
+76 WDADAF

-121 MDPQHRMLLEVA
+121 TDPQHRLLLEVA

-140 GIPPDSLSGT
+140 GIPPDSLSGS

-165 VNIERRADVDAYLS
+165 VNIERRADIDAYLS

-270 RGEGAG
+270 RGEGCG
-276 VVVLKRLADALRDN
+276 VVVLKRLADALRDQ

-299 SAANQDGRSNGM
+299 SATNQDGRSNGM

-323 TTALRLADVT
+323 TSALRLADVT
-333 PDTVNYVETH
+333 PDSVNYVETH
-343 GTGTI
+343 GTGTV

-354 FESLAATYGL
+354 FESLAATYGR
-364 SKGESEGSCALGS
+364 GDGSCALGS

-395 KAVLAVERGD
+395 KAVLAVERGRV
-405 IPRNLHFTRWNPA
+405 PRNLHFTRWNPA

-439 GPRRAAVS
+439 GPRRGAVS

-462 APDTGDKGVPR
+462 APDTIPPTTVAAS
-473 PIGTPH
+473 H
-479 VSALV
+479 VSALA
-484 VSGKTAE
+484 VSGKTPQ
-491 RVASLAGVL
+491 RVASMAAAL
-500 ADWMAGPGA
+500 ADWMSGPGA

-523 RARHATFATVVARD
+523 RTRHPKFATVVARD
-537 RAEAVTGLR
+537 RAEAIAGLR
-546 ALAAGQPCVGV
+546 ALAAGQPRVGV
-557 VACDQHAG
+557 VGCDRHAAS
-565 GPGRVFVYSGQGS
+565 PGRVFVYSGQGS

-601 EPIFVAQVGYSLQQT
+601 EPIFVAQTGFSLHQT
-616 LLDGD
+616 LADGE
-621 EVVGIDRIQPMLV
+621 EVVGIDRIQPVLV
-634 GMQLALTELWRS
+634 GMQLALTELWKS

-689 LSGQGAMALLEMDA
+689 LSGQGAMALLELDA
-703 DAVESLIADYPQV
+703 DAVASLLADYPEV
-716 TLAVYASPR
+716 TLAVHASPR
-725 QSVIAGPPEAV
+725 QTVIAGPPEQV

-751 RVDVDVASHHPIID
+751 RVEVDVASHHPIID
-765 PVLPELRSALA
+765 PILPELRSALA
-776 DLTPQPPSIPI
+776 DLAPQPPSIPI
-787 ITTTEPHTEEHP
+787 ITTTRPLEEGSH
-799 RPVMDA
+799 RLMDA
-805 DYWAANLRNPVRFR
+805 DYWSANLRDPVRFR
-819 QAVAHA
+819 QAIAHA
-825 MSGAGGHAPHAFIEI
+825 ISGAGGSNHTFVEI

-845 LTHAIT
+845 LTHAIADT
-851 DSLDPDGS
+851 LEGTSSHTVLG
-859 QHATP
+859 
-864 IVTAAMNRDHD
+864 AMNRDQD
-875 QTLYFHTQLAAVG
+875 QTLFFHTQLATVG
-888 ATTPDTSN
+888 AAAHTA

-905 PWHRRGF
+905 PWHHGRF

-919 MADLAASHPLL
+919 MSELAAGHPLL
-930 GAHIEMPSGGNHV
+930 GAHIEMPSSGGHV
-943 WQADVGTDV
+943 WQSDVGTDV

-958 HKVFGQP
+958 HKVFGQS

-981 EALGQPADAAKAD
+981 EALGNVV
-994 IAINQFEVEQMLPL
+994 INQFEVEQMLPL
-1008 DDHTRLTTQLIR
+1008 DGHTLLTTQLIR
-1020 NGDSKIRVEIYSRSS
+1020 NGDSRIRVEIYSRAS
-1035 SGHFTR
+1035 SGEFTR
-1041 HATAEVEQAPRDGA
+1041 HATAMVEQAPA
-1055 RTYAEAVGCADAT
+1055 ADARRYDEPSGSSSGTT
-1068 VSPADFYA
+1068 VSPADLYA
-1076 VLRQTGQHHGPA
+1076 LLRQTGQHHGPA

-1094 ITRLPDGWA
+1094 ITRLPDGSA
-1103 ETEITVPDEAPR
+1103 ETEITVPDEVPR
-1115 HRRYRLHPVVLD
+1115 HPEYRLHPVVLD
-1127 AALQSVGAAIP
+1127 AALQSMGAAIT
-1138 DDEVAASAEVS
+1138 DGEVAGPAESS
-1149 YLPVSFGKIRV
+1149 YLPVSFEKIRV
-1160 YRDIGRHVRCR
+1160 YRDIGRQVRCR

-1186 IALIDDAGQVAAEV
+1186 IALIDDSGSISAEV

-1223 TEWTESPIATDAA
+1223 AEWTQIPLAEVTPDAA
-1236 SEPATDAARGSWLIL
+1236 EAEPGSWLVL
-1251 AGAAVAAPAGAQAK
+1251 AGPTLDAPAK
-1265 SMADEFVE
+1265 SLADEFAE

-1285 NLDDESAVLA
+1285 NLHDESAVLA

-1305 HPPAGV
+1305 RPPVGV

-1316 DASTGLDDGLVAA
+1316 GASTGLDDGLLRA
-1329 RETVWSITTVIRA
+1329 RDAVWSISTVVRA

-1355 LVTRG
+1355 LVTGG
-1360 GLSVHDDEPVS
+1360 GLSVHDDEPGA

-1377 KGLVRVLAFEHPDLR
+1377 KGLVRVLAFEHPDMR
-1392 ATLLDLDVTQDP
+1392 ATLLDLDAAEDP
-1404 LTALTAEL
+1404 VTALTAEL
-1412 HNGSAGS
+1412 HGP

-1430 RRFVERLSRATLD
+1430 HRFVERLARATLD
-1443 VRKEHPVVR
+1443 VRKGHPVVR
-1452 KGASYVVTGGLG
+1452 PGASYVVTGGLG

-1478 AGRVVLGG
+1478 AGRVILNG
-1486 RSEPTDEQRKV
+1486 RNDPTDEQRKV
-1497 LTELEA
+1497 LAELEA

-1522 LIEAAGLGGRE
+1522 LIEAAGQAGGD

-1545 DSLVFTMTRENLERV
+1545 DSLVFSMSRENLDRV
-1560 WAPKAAGALRM
+1560 WGPKAAGALRM
-1571 HHASANCEL
+1571 HQASANCEL

-1603 ASGWLDGLVAW
+1603 ASAWLDALVTW

-1621 AAAINWGPWSEV
+1621 AAVINWGPWSEV

-1655 LDSLLAA
+1655 LDALLAA
-1662 GRCSTGV
+1662 NRSSTGV
-1669 ARLRADRALVAF
+1669 ARLRADRAMVAF

-1688 YFTRVVD
+1688 YFTLVVD
-1695 ELDTVGDLG
+1695 ELDTAGDLG
-1704 DWGGPDALA
+1704 DWGGPEALR
-1713 DLDPAEARRA
+1713 DLDPAEAQRV

-1738 TDRSTV
+1738 ADP
-1744 DTAVPLDKP
+1744 TAVDRRMP

-1785 QGASLHDLTADLM
+1785 QGASLQDLTADLL

-1803 SSPDEAVENTE
+1803 SSPDEAIEKADT
-1814 IVRDR
+1814 VRDR

-1829 AAMRRRGKPGVQGG
+1829 AAMRRKRGPN
-1843 QDL
+1843 L

>member
-22 ELVRAGTAFPTDI
+22 ELVRAGTAFPTDV

-54 PDSFW
+54 PESFW
-59 QVLVDGVDTI
+59 QLLDNGGDAI

-76 WDADAY
+76 WDADAF

-97 GGFVPDVDAFDAD
+97 GGFVPEVDAFDAD

-150 RTGVMMGLSSWDYTI
+150 RTGVIMGLSSWDYTI
-165 VNIERRADVDAYLS
+165 VNIERRADIDAYLS

-217 ACQSLRLRETDVALA
+217 ACQSLRLRESDVSLA

-255 TGRCNSFDANADGFV
+255 TGRCNSFDAHADGFV
-270 RGEGAG
+270 RGEGCG
-276 VVVLKRLADALRDN
+276 VVVLKRLADALRDQ

-299 SAANQDGRSNGM
+299 SATNQDGRSNGM

-323 TTALRLADVT
+323 TSALRLADVT
-333 PDTVNYVETH
+333 ADSVNYVETH
-343 GTGTI
+343 GTGTV

-354 FESLAATYGL
+354 FESLAATYGRGDGL
-364 SKGESEGSCALGS
+364 CALGS

-395 KAVLAVERGD
+395 KTVLAVGRGY

-426 FVPTESGPWPAAA
+426 FVPTEGAPWPSAA
-439 GPRRAAVS
+439 GPRRGAVS

-462 APDTGDKGVPR
+462 APDLAAPPTAEA
-473 PIGTPH
+473 PH
-479 VSALV
+479 VSTLV
-484 VSGKTAE
+484 VSGKTAA
-491 RVASLAGVL
+491 RVASMAAVL
-500 ADWMAGPGA
+500 ADWMSGPGA
-509 AAPLADVAHTLNRH
+509 RAPLADVTRTVNHH
-523 RARHATFATVVARD
+523 RARHAKFATVVARD
-537 RAEAVTGLR
+537 RAEAVGGLR
-546 ALAAGQPCVGV
+546 ALAAGQPRVGV
-557 VACDQHAG
+557 VGCHQHAG

-601 EPIFVAQVGYSLQQT
+601 EPIFVAQVGFSLQQT
-616 LLDGD
+616 LVDGD
-621 EVVGIDRIQPMLV
+621 EVVGIERIQPVLV

-646 YGVTPDA
+646 YRVTPDA

-660 EVAAAV
+660 EVSAAV

-674 QGLRVIATRSRLMAR
+674 EGLRVIATRSRLMAR
-689 LSGQGAMALLEMDA
+689 LSGQGAMALLELDA
-703 DAVESLIADYPQV
+703 DAAESLIADYPQV

-725 QSVIAGPPEAV
+725 QSVIAGPPESV
-736 DAVISVVAAQNRLAR
+736 DALISVVAAQNRLAR
-751 RVDVDVASHHPIID
+751 RIEVDVASHHPIID
-765 PVLPELRSALA
+765 PILPELRSALA
-776 DLTPQPPSIPI
+776 DLTPQRPSIPI
-787 ITTTEPHTEEHP
+787 ITTTTEDSQ
-799 RPVMDA
+799 PVMDA
-805 DYWAANLRNPVRFR
+805 DYWSANLRNPVRFH
-819 QAVAHA
+819 QAVAVA
-825 MSGAGGHAPHAFIEI
+825 GADHHAFIEI

-851 DSLDPDGS
+851 ETLDGTGS
-859 QHATP
+859 H
-864 IVTAAMNRDHD
+864 IVTSAMNRDLD
-875 QTLYFHTQLAAVG
+875 QTLFFHTQLAAVG
-888 ATTPDTSN
+888 VTASDTTN

-905 PWHRRGF
+905 PWQHSRF

-919 MADLAASHPLL
+919 MSELAASHPML
-930 GAHIEMPSGGNHV
+930 GAHIEMPCGGDHV

-965 IMPAAG
+965 IMPAAA

-981 EALGQPADAAKAD
+981 EALGVPADAVV
-994 IAINQFEVEQMLPL
+994 INRFEVEQMLPL
-1008 DDHTRLTTQLIR
+1008 DNHTPLTTQLIR
-1020 NGDSKIRVEIYSRSS
+1020 NGDSKIRVEIYSRSPN
-1035 SGHFTR
+1035 GDFCR
-1041 HATAEVEQAPRDGA
+1041 HVTARVEQSPRDLA
-1055 RTYAEAVGCADAT
+1055 HPHQEAPGSSNGAT

-1088 FAALTR
+1088 FAALSR
-1094 ITRLPDGWA
+1094 IARLPDGSA

-1115 HRRYRLHPVVLD
+1115 HPGYRLHPVVLD

-1138 DDEVAASAEVS
+1138 DGEAAGSAEVS
-1149 YLPVSFGKIRV
+1149 YLPVSFETIRV
-1160 YRDIGRHVRCR
+1160 YRDIGRHARCR
-1171 AHLTNLDGGAGKLGR
+1171 ARLTNLDGGAGKLGR
-1186 IALIDDAGQVAAEV
+1186 IILIDDAGYVAAEV

-1223 TEWTESPIATDAA
+1223 AEWTESPIAA
-1236 SEPATDAARGSWLIL
+1236 EATLSATETAPGSWLVL
-1251 AGAAVAAPAGAQAK
+1251 TDATLDAPAKA
-1265 SMADEFVE
+1265 MADEFVAG
-1273 RWRSPMRRVHTA
+1273 WRSPMRRVHTA

-1305 HPPAGV
+1305 HPPVGV

-1316 DASTGLDDGLVAA
+1316 GASTGLDDGLLPA
-1329 RETVWSITTVIRA
+1329 RDSVWSISTVVRA
-1342 VVGTWHGRSPRLW
+1342 VVGGWHGRSPRLW
-1355 LVTRG
+1355 LVTGG
-1360 GLSVHDDEPVS
+1360 GLSVHDDEPGA

-1392 ATLLDLDVTQDP
+1392 TTLLDLDVTQDRIA
-1404 LTALTAEL
+1404 TLTAEL
-1412 HNGSAGS
+1412 HNSASES
-1419 GGDDVIARRGE
+1419 GNDDVIAWRGD
-1430 RRFVERLSRATLD
+1430 RRFAERLSRATLD
-1443 VRKEHPVVR
+1443 VRKGHPVVR
-1452 KGASYVVTGGLG
+1452 PGASYVVTGGLG

-1478 AGRVVLGG
+1478 AGRVVLNG
-1486 RSEPTDEQRKV
+1486 RNDPTDEQRKV
-1497 LTELEA
+1497 LAELEA

-1522 LIEAAGLGGRE
+1522 LIEAAGQE
-1533 LRGVVHAAAVIE
+1533 LRGVVHGAAVIE
-1545 DSLVFTMTRENLERV
+1545 DSLVFSMSRENLERV

-1571 HHASANCEL
+1571 HQASANCEL

-1590 SLLGSPGQAAYAC
+1590 SLLGSPGQGAYAC
-1603 ASGWLDGLVAW
+1603 ASAWLDALVAW
-1614 RRASGLP
+1614 RKASGLP
-1621 AAAINWGPWSEV
+1621 AAVINWGPWSEV

-1662 GRCSTGV
+1662 GRSRTGV

-1681 PEIRGIG
+1681 PEIRSIG
-1688 YFTRVVD
+1688 YFARVVE
-1695 ELDTVGDLG
+1695 ELDTAGDLG

-1713 DLDPAEARRA
+1713 DLDPAEAQRV

-1738 TDRSTV
+1738 ADRSTV
-1744 DTAVPLDKP
+1744 DPTMP

-1785 QGASLHDLTADLM
+1785 QGASLQDLTADLV

-1803 SSPDEAVENTE
+1803 AGHQQAHEHVDT
-1814 IVRDR
+1814 VRDR
-1819 AQQRAAARHG
+1819 AQQRAAARHE
-1829 AAMRRRGKPGVQGG
+1829 AAMRRKRGQH
-1843 QDL
+1843 L

>member
-59 QVLVDGVDTI
+59 QLLVDGVDTI
-69 GEVPPDR
+69 AEVPPDR
-76 WDADAY
+76 WDADAF

-165 VNIERRADVDAYLS
+165 VNIERRADIDAYLS

-255 TGRCNSFDANADGFV
+255 TGRCNSFDAKADGFV
-270 RGEGAG
+270 RGEGCG
-276 VVVLKRLADALRDN
+276 VVVLKRLADALRDQ

-299 SAANQDGRSNGM
+299 SATNQDGRSNGM

-323 TTALRLADVT
+323 TAALRLADVT
-333 PDTVNYVETH
+333 ADSVNYVETH
-343 GTGTI
+343 GTGTV

-354 FESLAATYGL
+354 FESLAATYGR
-364 SKGESEGSCALGS
+364 GDGSCALGS

-395 KAVLAVERGD
+395 KTVLAVERGH

-418 IDASATRL
+418 IDPSATRL
-426 FVPTESGPWPAAA
+426 FVPTESAPWPAAA
-439 GPRRAAVS
+439 GPRRGAVS
-447 SFGLSGTNAHVVIEQ
+447 SFGLSGTNAHMVIEQ
-462 APDTGDKGVPR
+462 APDTPDTEVPAAVA
-473 PIGTPH
+473 TPH
-479 VSALV
+479 VSALT
-484 VSGKTAE
+484 VSGKTAA
-491 RVASLAGVL
+491 RVASTAAVL
-500 ADWMAGPGA
+500 ADWMSGPGA
-509 AAPLADVAHTLNRH
+509 RAPLAEVAHTLNRH
-523 RARHATFATVVARD
+523 RPRHPKFATVVARD
-537 RAEAVTGLR
+537 RAEAVAGLR

-557 VACDQHAG
+557 VGCDQHASA
-565 GPGRVFVYSGQGS
+565 PGRVFVYSGQGS

-601 EPIFVAQVGYSLQQT
+601 EPIFVAQTGFSLQQT

-621 EVVGIDRIQPMLV
+621 EVVGIDRIQPVLV

-689 LSGQGAMALLEMDA
+689 LSGQGAMALLELDA
-703 DAVESLIADYPQV
+703 DAAEALIADYPQV
-716 TLAVYASPR
+716 TLAVHASPR
-725 QSVIAGPPEAV
+725 QSVISGPPETV
-736 DAVISVVAAQNRLAR
+736 DAVIAAVAAQNRLAR
-751 RVDVDVASHHPIID
+751 RIEVDVASHHPIID
-765 PVLPELRSALA
+765 PILPELRSALA
-776 DLTPQPPSIPI
+776 DLAPQPPSIPI
-787 ITTTEPHTEEHP
+787 ITTTYENS

-805 DYWAANLRNPVRFR
+805 DYWAANLRNPVRFH
-819 QAVAHA
+819 QAVAAAAAH
-825 MSGAGGHAPHAFIEI
+825 HAFIEI

-851 DSLDPDGS
+851 DTLDETGS
-859 QHATP
+859 HL
-864 IVTAAMNRDHD
+864 VTSAMNRDQD
-875 QTLYFHTQLAAVG
+875 QTLFFHTQLAAVG
-888 ATTPDTSN
+888 VTASDDTS

-905 PWHRRGF
+905 PWHHSRF

-919 MADLAASHPLL
+919 MSDLAATHPLL
-930 GAHIEMPSGGNHV
+930 GAHIEMPCNGDHV

-952 CPWLAD
+952 CPWLGD

-981 EALGQPADAAKAD
+981 EALGVTADAVVL
-994 IAINQFEVEQMLPL
+994 NQFEVEQMLPL
-1008 DDHTRLTTQLIR
+1008 GDHTQLTTQLIH
-1020 NGDSKIRVEIYSRSS
+1020 NGDSKIRVEVYSRSPN
-1035 SGHFTR
+1035 GEFRR
-1041 HATAEVEQAPRDGA
+1041 HATVKVEQSPHGLA
-1055 RTYAEAVGCADAT
+1055 RTYQEAPPASSGTT

-1076 VLRQTGQHHGPA
+1076 LLRQTGQHHGPA
-1088 FAALTR
+1088 FAALSR
-1094 ITRLPDGWA
+1094 ITRLPDGSA

-1115 HRRYRLHPVVLD
+1115 HPGYRLHPVVLD
-1127 AALQSVGAAIP
+1127 AALQSAGAAVP
-1138 DDEVAASAEVS
+1138 DSEIAGSAEAS
-1149 YLPVSFGKIRV
+1149 YLPVSFETIRV
-1160 YRDIGRHVRCR
+1160 YRDIGRHARCR

-1186 IALIDDAGQVAAEV
+1186 IVLIDDSGSVAAEV

-1223 TEWTESPIATDAA
+1223 AEWIESPITAEPV
-1236 SEPATDAARGSWLIL
+1236 SEAARGSWLVL
-1251 AGAAVAAPAGAQAK
+1251 TDATLDGPAK

-1285 NLDDESAVLA
+1285 NLDDESAMLA
-1295 AFAETAGDPE
+1295 AFAETAGDPD
-1305 HPPAGV
+1305 HPPLGL

-1316 DASTGLDDGLVAA
+1316 GTSTGLDDGLVAA
-1329 RETVWSITTVIRA
+1329 REAVWSISTVVRA

-1360 GLSVHDDEPVS
+1360 GLSVRDDEPGA

-1377 KGLVRVLAFEHPDLR
+1377 KGLVRVLTYEHPDLR
-1392 ATLLDLDVTQDP
+1392 ATLLIGFD
-1404 LTALTAEL
+1404 
-1412 HNGSAGS
+1412 
-1419 GGDDVIARRGE
+1419 ARFGC
-1430 RRFVERLSRATLD
+1430 
-1443 VRKEHPVVR
+1443 H
-1452 KGASYVVTGGLG
+1452 
-1464 GLGLVVARWLVDRG
+1464 AR
-1478 AGRVVLGG
+1478 
-1486 RSEPTDEQRKV
+1486 
-1497 LTELEA
+1497 
-1503 RAEIVVVR
+1503 
-1511 GDVAS
+1511 
-1516 PGVAES
+1516 
-1522 LIEAAGLGGRE
+1522 
-1533 LRGVVHAAAVIE
+1533 
-1545 DSLVFTMTRENLERV
+1545 
-1560 WAPKAAGALRM
+1560 
-1571 HHASANCEL
+1571 
-1580 DWWLGFSSVA
+1580 SV
-1590 SLLGSPGQAAYAC
+1590 
-1603 ASGWLDGLVAW
+1603 
-1614 RRASGLP
+1614 RRADCG
-1621 AAAINWGPWSEV
+1621 
-1633 GVAQALVGS
+1633 
-1642 VLDTIT
+1642 
-1648 PAEGIEA
+1648 
-1655 LDSLLAA
+1655 
-1662 GRCSTGV
+1662 TG
-1669 ARLRADRALVAF
+1669 
-1681 PEIRGIG
+1681 
-1688 YFTRVVD
+1688 
-1695 ELDTVGDLG
+1695 
-1704 DWGGPDALA
+1704 
-1713 DLDPAEARRA
+1713 
-1723 VTERMCARIAAVMGY
+1723 
-1738 TDRSTV
+1738 
-1744 DTAVPLDKP
+1744 
-1753 LTELGLDS
+1753 
-1761 LMAVRIRNGARADF
+1761 
-1775 GVEPPVALIL
+1775 
-1785 QGASLHDLTADLM
+1785 
-1798 RQLGL
+1798 
-1803 SSPDEAVENTE
+1803 
-1814 IVRDR
+1814 
-1819 AQQRAAARHG
+1819 
-1829 AAMRRRGKPGVQGG
+1829 
-1843 QDL
+1843 